1 MMKGELERFSR
12 RELANVI
19 AFSNSDEFKST
30 VVMLKLLQGSIISE
44 ASRHPP
50 LPSRSLPS
58 ARICAVCRC
67 QLCFLRITHSR
78 APRWCSL

>member
-30 VVMLKLLQGSIISE
+30 VVMLKLLQANI
-44 ASRHPP
+44 
-50 LPSRSLPS
+50 
-58 ARICAVCRC
+58 
-67 QLCFLRITHSR
+67 
-78 APRWCSL
+78 